1 MNCERFEQLLDA
13 EGPAGLT
20 AAAQAHADT
29 CPRCARALAAARSI
43 EAMLEAPAGTR
54 APSGFTDR
62 VLARIRTEA
71 HPKTAPAAPRAFAG
85 FDPMPEWIRFIAEPA
100 IAGALVIAALI
111 VWQAPQLMTL
121 ARAWTSAI
129 ASAAA
134 QDAATSPTQW
144 ATALQAAFHD
154 PVRLAL
160 VMAGGSLA
168 PIAALF
174 LFRWTERLTT
184 GGERRR

>member
-1 MNCERFEQLLDA
+1 MNCERFGQQLDA

-20 AAAQAHADT
+20 AAAREHVDA

-43 EAMLEAPAGTR
+43 EAMLEAPVATR

-62 VLARIRTEA
+62 VLARIRTGRQ
-71 HPKTAPAAPRAFAG
+71 PKAVPAALRPFPG
-85 FDPMPEWIRFIAEPA
+85 FDPMPAWIRFFAEPA
-100 IAGALVIAALI
+100 TAGALVIAALI
-111 VWQAPQLMTL
+111 VWQAPRLLTL
-121 ARAWTSAI
+121 ARAWASAL

-134 QDAATSPTQW
+134 QDAAAGPTQW

-168 PIAALF
+168 PLAALF
-174 LFRWTERLTT
+174 LFRWTERLTA
-184 GGERRR
+184 GGARRR

>member
-1 MNCERFEQLLDA
+1 MNCERFEQQLDA

-20 AAAQAHADT
+20 AAAQAHADA
-29 CPRCARALAAARSI
+29 CPRCARALAAARSV
-43 EAMLEAPAGTR
+43 EAMLDVPVVTR

-71 HPKTAPAAPRAFAG
+71 HPKAAPAAPRAFSG
-85 FDPMPEWIRFIAEPA
+85 FDPMPTWIRFIAEPA
-100 IAGALVIAALI
+100 TAGALVIAALI
-111 VWQAPQLMTL
+111 VWQAPQLLTL
-121 ARAWTSAI
+121 ARAWTSAL

-134 QDAATSPTQW
+134 QDAAAGPTQW

-168 PIAALF
+168 PLVALY

-184 GGERRR
+184 GGARRR

>member
-13 EGPAGLT
+13 EGPAGL
-20 AAAQAHADT
+20 AADARAHADA
-29 CPRCARALAAARSI
+29 CPRCARALVAVRSI
-43 EAMLEAPAGTR
+43 DAMLDAPAATR

-71 HPKTAPAAPRAFAG
+71 RPKAAPVAPRAWTG
-85 FDPMPEWIRFIAEPA
+85 FDAMPEWIRFMAEPA
-100 IAGALVIAALI
+100 VAGALVIAALI

-121 ARAWTSAI
+121 ARAWGSAL

-134 QDAATSPTQW
+134 QDATTGPMQW
-144 ATALQAAFHD
+144 ATALQAAFRD

-168 PIAALF
+168 PLAAML

-184 GGERRR
+184 GGPRRR